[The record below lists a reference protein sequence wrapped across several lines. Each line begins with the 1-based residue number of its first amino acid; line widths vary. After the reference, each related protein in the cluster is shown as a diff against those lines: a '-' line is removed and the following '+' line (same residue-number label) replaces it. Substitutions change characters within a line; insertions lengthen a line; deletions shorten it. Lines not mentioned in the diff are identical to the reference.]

1 MPGMLLPA
9 PCSMNA
15 SPERERARARARA
28 CEVLQDKIKCLILK
42 CLVRDKGVV
51 AQVCGSKVAQ

>member
-15 SPERERARARARA
+15 SPERESARAR
-28 CEVLQDKIKCLILK
+28 EVLKDKIKCLILK
-42 CLVRDKGVV
+42 CLVREIGVV